1 MLLIILIFFEVETMK
16 YDCLRLKRLISRCL
30 NGNKSILGRNMCPKD
45 KDTSYTI
52 KPDMLLR
59 HYTPLRIIRPRPWKK
74 SEAEPCPLVI
84 G

>member
-16 YDCLRLKRLISRCL
+16 YDCLRLKRLILSL
-30 NGNKSILGRNMCPKD
+30 NGNKSILGRNMCPRD

-59 HYTPLRIIRPRPWKK
+59 HYTPC
-74 SEAEPCPLVI
+74 E
-84 G
+84 